1 MDFARE
7 AERLKCQ
14 WLVIGLLI
22 GLLFSG
28 CTKGQEE
35 TQAIEQIASLNS
47 ESKELRAQLEQ
58 LQEQLRKSETNAVA
72 WKEKSEAN
80 PATLSVMDQY
90 PKLAFLANSPVIEKI
105 EIKDEQGTSLITDK
119 NILSHLSHAFALQH
133 IVQPGSPP
141 VPDVEPAELILTTD
155 QGTVNVQLVQRNVVQ
170 FDELYP
176 GEYFAV
182 DTAIYQLA
190 KAVMNRPQYIPDNQP
205 TIMKM
210 IDSGLMRADENVYMT
225 HPGRILYIAKIF
237 FQLEKKSIA
246 KPANLSPLELTL
258 TFYYYSKEI
267 ELYLYRNHARLVDG
281 DQESWFEI
289 EEGAGELVISHL
301 NAG

>member
-1 MDFARE
+1 MR
-7 AERLKCQ
+7 RQ
-14 WLVIGLLI
+14 WLVIGLII

-35 TQAIEQIASLNS
+35 SKAIEQIASLES
-47 ESKELRAQLEQ
+47 ELNDLHAQLEQ
-58 LQEQLRKSETNAVA
+58 LQEQLRESEANAAA
-72 WKEKSEAN
+72 WREKSEGN
-80 PATLSVMDQY
+80 QQTLSIMDQY
-90 PKLAFLANSPVIEKI
+90 PKLAFLENFSVIEKI
-105 EIKDEQGTSLITDK
+105 EIKDEQGTSLISDK
-119 NILSHLSHAFALQH
+119 NILSNVSHAFALQH

-141 VPDVEPAELILTTD
+141 VPNVEPAELILTTD

-182 DTAIYQLA
+182 DTTIYQLA
-190 KAVMNRPQYIPDNQP
+190 KAVMNRPKYIPDNQP

-225 HPGRILYIAKIF
+225 HPGRILYTAKSF

-246 KPANLSPLELTL
+246 KPSNLSPLELKL
-258 TFYYYSKEI
+258 TFYYYGEEI
-267 ELYLYRNHARLVDG
+267 ELYLYQNHARLVDG
-281 DQESWFEI
+281 DKESWFKI
-289 EEGAGELVISHL
+289 EEGAGELVISYL